1 MESSAL
7 DMFQAA
13 IKNQMKGNLPQA
25 MTQLDAVLLADQT
38 FHPAWAS
45 RAGILK
51 ALGHP
56 FDAVLN
62 YNCAINLVPDDASYY
77 NDRGTAYMDLERWG
91 TALDDFKRAN
101 ARDNKIP
108 EVYFNIGATL
118 LRQRKV
124 RESLEYFQKAIA
136 LRPGYANAKLSLS
149 MAHLMLGELE
159 TGFEQ
164 FEVRWDCGQMKKRNL
179 PYPEWEGER
188 ADDPNDI
195 LLLCGEQGMG
205 DSIQFCRY
213 AKLVKAR
220 WGAKVYL
227 EVQHPVVR
235 LLRGVEGVD
244 GILAFGEKMP
254 FGIKACITM
263 LSAPR
268 VLKTTLDTIPG
279 ECPYL
284 PYDDFRA
291 SLWRD
296 RLKNLP
302 PGLKVGLCWA
312 GMNREDDVTARSI
325 DSRRS
330 MQLADFKTLG
340 ALKGISWVSLQLG
353 PPKEQLR
360 LNPAG
365 MTIGDWTSDLY
376 DFFDTAALIQCLDLV
391 ITVDT
396 SVAHVAAGLGKP
408 TWLLS
413 RYDACWRWLMD
424 RDDTP
429 WYPTM
434 RLFTQKKPYDWEGV
448 LERMIM
454 PLQTLANQARQRDA
468 A

>member
-1 MESSAL
+1 
-7 DMFQAA
+7 
-13 IKNQMKGNLPQA
+13 
-25 MTQLDAVLLADQT
+25 V
-38 FHPAWAS
+38 
-45 RAGILK
+45 
-51 ALGHP
+51 
-56 FDAVLN
+56 
-62 YNCAINLVPDDASYY
+62 
-77 NDRGTAYMDLERWG
+77 AYMDLERWG
-91 TALDDFKRAN
+91 SALDDFKRAN
-101 ARDNKIP
+101 ARNNKIP
-108 EVYFNIGATL
+108 EVYFNIASTL

-124 RESLEYFQKAIA
+124 RESLEYFRKAIS
-136 LRPGYANAKLSLS
+136 LKPDYPNAHLSLA
-149 MAHLMLGELE
+149 MAQLMLGEYE
-159 TGFEQ
+159 EGFKE
-164 FEVRWDCGQMKKRNL
+164 FEIRWDCGQMKKRGL
-179 PYPEWEGER
+179 PYPVWEGQK
-188 ADDPNDI
+188 AQDPNDI
-195 LLLCGEQGMG
+195 LLLYGEQGMG

-213 AKLVKAR
+213 AKLVKAK
-220 WGAKVYL
+220 WGGKVYL
-227 EVQHPVVR
+227 EVQQPLVR
-235 LLRGVEGVD
+235 LLRGIEGVD
-244 GILAFGEKMP
+244 GIVALGEKLP
-254 FGIKACITM
+254 YGIRTCIAM

-268 VLKTTLDTIPG
+268 VLKTTLETIPN
-279 ECPYL
+279 ETPYL
-284 PYDDFRA
+284 FYDDYRA
-291 SLWRD
+291 ALWQE
-296 RLKNLP
+296 RLKSLP
-302 PGLKVGLCWA
+302 PGLKVGICWA

-330 MQLADFKTLG
+330 MPLATFKPLG
-340 ALKGISWVSLQLG
+340 SLKGISWVSLQLG

-396 SVAHVAAGLGKP
+396 SVAHVAGGLGKP

-434 RLFTQKKPYDWEGV
+434 RLFTQKKPYDWDGV